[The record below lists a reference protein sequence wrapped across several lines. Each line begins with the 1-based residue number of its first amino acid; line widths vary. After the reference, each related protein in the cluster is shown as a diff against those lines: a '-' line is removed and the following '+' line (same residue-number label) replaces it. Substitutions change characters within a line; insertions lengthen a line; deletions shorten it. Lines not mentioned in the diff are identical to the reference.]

1 MAGVEGLQEVG
12 GLAAAHFADDDV
24 IGAVAEGVPHQVA
37 DRDGALLQPARL
49 EPDAVWGVDPQLQGV
64 LDGDDP
70 LVVGDEFDEGIEQRR
85 LAAAGAAAHEDVA
98 AGVEGPLGRVADVF
112 GERAL
117 VDQLRG

>member
-1 MAGVEGLQEVG
+1 ML
-12 GLAAAHFADDDV
+12 
-24 IGAVAEGVPHQVA
+24 HQVA

-49 EPDAVWGVDPQLQGV
+49 EADAVRGVDPKLQGV
-64 LDGDDP
+64 LDRHDP
-70 LVVGDEFDEGIEQRR
+70 LVGGDEFDEGIEQRG

-117 VDQLRG
+117 LDQLCR